1 MAEQTLN
8 RDRSAI
14 EPPGL
19 ICDLRRLNIGL
30 PVPEKIAFPI
40 QELPPELLAAVI
52 QFSLPTIDPTEL
64 VWLQRGPSAYMAALY
79 TLRCV
84 STLWRDTLNRTPLLW
99 TLVSS
104 GWSREAIVTT
114 LSRSGTCPLIIQLSP
129 GKHPVRLYNTRFTQ
143 AFLRLVE
150 PHRHRLAAAILA
162 LPLETSEL
170 PEFLNAPL
178 SQLGILKLSLRDS
191 VFEVDGLDT
200 IPCTPGVIE
209 LLGQLRHV
217 HLNRLP
223 LRWEVALGAFKSL
236 KTLMLTGLGGHGIT
250 TEQIV
255 QAISNN
261 PSLESLTMIEVR
273 TNDQSVPAGEG
284 LWSLPNPVIPPRL
297 SSLQIQGRLG
307 WLYGI
312 LSRIELPPSVVR
324 LFIVASASVDSQ
336 TESSLLAKT
345 LEPLF
350 PTIQRIHAGS
360 TISAIVMKKPG
371 YEFTWV
377 AEGSDGNFKF
387 GITRLAPFRTLKGFA
402 SLANRLHRTEGLPCL
417 SFVTDCTLVNDRKT
431 LSVLATIQ
439 TLNSVEVFG
448 GWHSLRPS
456 GFLAV
461 LSGSRDSDTEG
472 DRPVSFPFL
481 QNLKFHAWGL
491 DVNEIIGAM
500 ERRYSP
506 SLPVVF
512 RPRHK
517 LRIDLATSP
526 AAWYPYRKRER
537 PPVIPRM
544 EKIEELRSIDGIE
557 SVRLA
562 WLREQPGVLAVVWSE
577 EKSAAVWG

>member
-8 RDRSAI
+8 RVRSSI
-14 EPPGL
+14 ELPEL
-19 ICDLRRLNIGL
+19 ICALRHLDIGL
-30 PVPEKIAFPI
+30 QVPEKIAFPF
-40 QELPPELLAAVI
+40 QELPPELLVAII
-52 QFSLPTIDPTEL
+52 QFSLPTIDPTKL
-64 VWLQRGPSAYMAALY
+64 AWNQRDPSAYMAALY

-84 STLWRDTLNRTPLLW
+84 STLWRDTIDGTPLLW

-114 LSRSGTCPLIIQLSP
+114 LSRSGICPLIIQSSP
-129 GKHPVRLYNTRFTQ
+129 GKYPVRLYDTRFTQ
-143 AFLRLVE
+143 AFFRLVE
-150 PHRHRLAAAILA
+150 PHRHRWAAAILA
-162 LPLETSEL
+162 LPLRTSEL

-178 SQLGILKLSLRDS
+178 SQLGILKLS
-191 VFEVDGLDT
+191 EVDELGT
-200 IPCTPGVIE
+200 VPCTPGFIE

-223 LRWEVALGAFKSL
+223 LQWQVALGAFKSL
-236 KTLMLTGLGGHGIT
+236 KTLMLTVLEGHGIT

-261 PSLESLTMIEVR
+261 PSLSSLTMIWVE
-273 TNDQSVPAGEG
+273 TDDQSVPVGEG
-284 LWSLPNPVIPPRL
+284 LRSLPNPVIPPRL
-297 SSLQIQGRLG
+297 SNLQIEGRIGL
-307 WLYGI
+307 LYGI
-312 LSRIELPPSVVR
+312 LSRIELPPSLVR
-324 LFIVASASVDSQ
+324 LVIVASPSIWDSQ
-336 TESSLLAKT
+336 TESSLLTKT

-360 TISAIVMKKPG
+360 NISAIVMKKPG

-387 GITRLAPFRTLKGFA
+387 GIARLASFRVLKCFT
-402 SLANRLHRTEGLPCL
+402 SLANRLHRTETLPCL
-417 SFVTDCTLVNDRKT
+417 SFVTDCTLVNDHRT

-439 TLNSVEVFG
+439 TLNSVEVCG

-461 LSGSRDSDTEG
+461 LSGSRDPDTED
-472 DRPVSFPFL
+472 DRPVSFPLL
-481 QNLKFHAWGL
+481 QNLKFHEWRLG
-491 DVNEIIGAM
+491 VNEIIEAM
-500 ERRYSP
+500 ERRYSH
-506 SLPVVF
+506 SLPVDF

-517 LRIDLATSP
+517 LRIDLGTSP
-526 AAWYPYRKRER
+526 AAWYPRRIR
-537 PPVIPRM
+537 PKVIPRM

-562 WLREQPGVLAVVWSE
+562 CLREQPGMLAAVWSE